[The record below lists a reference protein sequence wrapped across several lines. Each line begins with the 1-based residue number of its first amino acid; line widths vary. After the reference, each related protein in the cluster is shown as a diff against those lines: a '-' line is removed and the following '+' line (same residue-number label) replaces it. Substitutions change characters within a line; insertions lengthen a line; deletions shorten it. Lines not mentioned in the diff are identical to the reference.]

1 MHSDSS
7 STNWD
12 GTRSLSHATTRSVP
26 PSRLLATAHDP
37 PTQSLSISP
46 GDPVTC
52 DLLKLVL
59 DDTANSISAGT
70 FPFPGLPPLTLVNID
85 DQVAALDADIV
96 AGRLVVPEE
105 LQEKTEEEIHVDD
118 VDESVAGETMDMSG

>member
-1 MHSDSS
+1 M
-7 STNWD
+7 
-12 GTRSLSHATTRSVP
+12 
-26 PSRLLATAHDP
+26 
-37 PTQSLSISP
+37 
-46 GDPVTC
+46 
-52 DLLKLVL
+52 
-59 DDTANSISAGT
+59 
-70 FPFPGLPPLTLVNID
+70 TLVNID